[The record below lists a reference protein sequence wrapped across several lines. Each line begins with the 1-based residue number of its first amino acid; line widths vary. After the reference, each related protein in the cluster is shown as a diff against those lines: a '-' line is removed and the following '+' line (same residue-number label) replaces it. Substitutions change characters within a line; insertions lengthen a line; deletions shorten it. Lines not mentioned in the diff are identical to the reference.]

1 MRQDEH
7 IFLINLIQTPRL
19 VRKQYGVNTGNND
32 YCHYYSI
39 TTITITKSQTFF
51 SHKLISDKKCHSKI
65 VSKKISL
72 EKFHSKNFTQKM
84 SLEKFHSKNFT
95 QKISLEKFH

>member
-7 IFLINLIQTPRL
+7 IFLIDLIQAPRL

-72 EKFHSKNFTQKM
+72 EKFHSKI

-95 QKISLEKFH
+95 